1 MREHAGD
8 VSPGRQWWGRARR
21 RVVRAV
27 EPVGTRLEDWSGVDL
42 LVAAEVGALA
52 LGEAPVDVEDRGGDG
67 RPGKP
72 FGGAERSGGEGAAAS
87 VIGQEEG
94 DGVG

>member
-1 MREHAGD
+1 M
-8 VSPGRQWWGRARR
+8 
-21 RVVRAV
+21 
-27 EPVGTRLEDWSGVDL
+27 
-42 LVAAEVGALA
+42 A